1 MEDFQMIYESLI
13 QFLKSITSTDG
24 WDGKCVIHAS
34 GLWQSITNSTFIAA
48 FHTIRYF
55 FGFTLKLSLT
65 LQGSE
70 CDVLK
75 AFPTIGCV
83 KQVLQNVRS
92 NIGETFASVNVS
104 MTDMARLAGL
114 EGLTLPR

>member
-1 MEDFQMIYESLI
+1 MCYSCIGTLKINNKLHFHRCFSHNKI
-13 QFLKSITSTDG
+13 FL
-24 WDGKCVIHAS
+24 W
-34 GLWQSITNSTFIAA
+34 F
-48 FHTIRYF
+48 Y
-55 FGFTLKLSLT
+55 LKLSLT

-70 CDVLK
+70 FDVLK